1 MRRLLKALG
10 IVVVV
15 GIVAVGAS
23 DRYVAHV
30 GAEVSRDAQAYVD
43 ATVPAIVAEWS
54 VDEMRREAAPAL
66 LQAVK
71 PDDLRNVFALYGKLG
86 PLVDYQGSHT
96 GTWNVGAYT
105 GTGKIVTAHVMAHA
119 TFAHGAATI
128 DVVVL
133 QVGGVWKIQRFA
145 VNSTA
150 MIENAVGRA
159 I

>member
-1 MRRLLKALG
+1 MRKLLRALG
-10 IVVVV
+10 IIVVV
-15 GIVAVGAS
+15 GIVAVAAG
-23 DRYVAHV
+23 DRYMAHV
-30 GAEVSRDAQAYVD
+30 GAEVDRDAQAYVD

-66 LQAVK
+66 LQAVR
-71 PDDLRNVFALYGKLG
+71 PEDLSNLFALYGKLG
-86 PLVDYQGSHT
+86 RLVDYQGSHA
-96 GTWNVGAYT
+96 GAWNVGAYT
-105 GTGKIVTAHVMAHA
+105 GTGKVVTAHVVAHA

-145 VNSTA
+145 VNSAA